1 MKIAILSD
9 IHGNVFALESV
20 LNAVKKKSIDTL
32 VIAGDFVGYY
42 FWPKEVFSLLEGW
55 NFLAIR
61 GNHDQMVGKSI
72 KDKEYLLEKCKKYGS
87 GLSVAIEQLD
97 KERLVWL
104 TNLPGSLEYKTEDGS
119 ILICHGSPWID
130 DEYVYPDAGDESLAR
145 YEKLDV
151 KWVIQGHTHYS
162 MHKEIGSV
170 TLINPGSVG
179 QPRNKKPG
187 AHWALLD
194 TSLNKIDF
202 FCEQYD
208 IKKVVEE
215 SKKRHPE
222 MPYLANI
229 LEKT

>member
-9 IHGNVFALESV
+9 IHGNVFALDSV
-20 LNAVKKKSIDTL
+20 LNAVKKRGIDTL

-42 FWPKEVFSLLEGW
+42 FWPKEIFSLLEGW
-55 NFLAIR
+55 DLVAIR
-61 GNHDQMVGKSI
+61 GNHDQMLGKAK
-72 KDKEYLLEKCKKYGS
+72 KDEDYLAEKCKKYGS

-104 TNLPGSLEYKTEDGS
+104 ENLPGSLEYKTEDGN

-130 DEYVYPDAGDESLAR
+130 DEYVYPDADDESLGT
-145 YEKLDV
+145 YNKLDV

-162 MHKEIGSV
+162 MHSKIGHI

-179 QPRNKKPG
+179 QPRDRKPG

-194 TSLNKIDF
+194 TNLNKVDF
-202 FCEQYD
+202 YCEQYN
-208 IKKVVEE
+208 IKTVIKE
-215 SKKRHPE
+215 SRERHSE
-222 MPYLANI
+222 IPYLANI
-229 LEKT
+229 LERQ